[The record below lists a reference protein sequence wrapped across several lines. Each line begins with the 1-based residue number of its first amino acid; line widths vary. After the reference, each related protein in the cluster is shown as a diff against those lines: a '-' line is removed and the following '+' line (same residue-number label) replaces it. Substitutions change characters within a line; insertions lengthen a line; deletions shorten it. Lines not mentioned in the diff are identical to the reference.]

1 MQDALIQQQIRSARG
16 KFAAMAASYSLG
28 VFNDQ
33 FFKQA
38 AMLLAIDAG
47 HKEFQGWML
56 SLFTAPF
63 VLFAAPAGWLA
74 DRFAKRHI
82 VIGAKGMEVLAM
94 ICGAAGLLTGS
105 WVLIIAMVSTM
116 GLQSCIFGPS
126 LNGSIP
132 ELYPA
137 SYVTTANG
145 VLKVFVTVAIL
156 SGVAIAGFVLD
167 NQGEVLCFPAGR
179 FIAAITA
186 LCVAGVGFA
195 ASFGVAYR
203 PAAMH
208 EARKFPWSGPAD
220 SALTV
225 VHCFRDRVLG
235 LAIVADMFVWF
246 VGSVEILVINVLGKE
261 QLGYSGSATSGMLVA
276 ELGGIAA
283 GGLLAGKVASGPRW
297 HRVLAPAAVG
307 LAAGM
312 GLVAAAAALPGE
324 PVRYYCILLGLIVA
338 GVSGGLFMI
347 PCESFVQVRPPPE
360 RRGEVISATNF
371 MVFIGIMASGPLAN
385 ALNEHVRP
393 SVSFAM
399 LGGLSFLA
407 AAALWLALRGVREDN
422 A

>member
-1 MQDALIQQQIRSARG
+1 
-16 KFAAMAASYSLG
+16 MAASYSLG
-28 VFNDQ
+28 VFNDN

-56 SLFTAPF
+56 SLFTVPF
-63 VLFAAPAGWLA
+63 VLLAAPAGWLA

-105 WVLIIAMVSTM
+105 WWLIIAMVSTM

-145 VLKVFVTVAIL
+145 VLRVFVTVAIL
-156 SGVAIAGFVLD
+156 LGVAVAGFELD
-167 NQGEVLCFPAGR
+167 SRGQVFGFPAGR
-179 FIAAITA
+179 FIVAITA

-195 ASFGVAYR
+195 ASFGVPHR

-208 EARKFPWSGPAD
+208 NARKFPWTGPLD
-220 SALTV
+220 SIRTIC
-225 VHCFRDRVLG
+225 HCFADRRLG
-235 LAIVADMFVWF
+235 ITIVADMFVWF
-246 VGSVEILVINVLGKE
+246 VGSMEILVINILGKE

-276 ELGGIAA
+276 ELCGIAA
-283 GGLLAGKVASGPRW
+283 GGLLAGKVATGPRW
-297 HRVLAPAAVG
+297 HRVLAPAAMG

-312 GLVAAAAALPGE
+312 GMVATAAALPSE

-338 GVSGGLFMI
+338 GISGGLFMI
-347 PCESFVQVRPPPE
+347 PCESFVQVRPPAE

-385 ALNEHVRP
+385 LLNKHIRP
-393 SVSFAM
+393 SMSFAL
-399 LGGLSFLA
+399 LGGLSLLA
-407 AAALWLALRGVREDN
+407 AVALWLALRGVRENN